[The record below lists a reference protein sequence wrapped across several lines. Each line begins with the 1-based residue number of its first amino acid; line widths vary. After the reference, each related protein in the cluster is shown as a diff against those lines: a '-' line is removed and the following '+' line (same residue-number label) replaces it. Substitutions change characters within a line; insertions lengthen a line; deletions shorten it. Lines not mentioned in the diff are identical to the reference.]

1 MYMYMYLCIYIY
13 RVPSPRSTL
22 SHMFVISRKRVVI
35 LQLVNQLLATDLA
48 LLHGLHPLH
57 DALQSAVVLV
67 HHASVRLH
75 LPLGQEFCGYV
86 DELGG
91 EVEVF
96 GHGGHFHV
104 VDEGEGFAN
113 REVGQDADLR
123 NVAGGVKGLHGFIG
137 DGEEGYVLAWGG
149 GAHGWTRRLYV
160 SNRRLF
166 LGMLDDSGQIQGGL
180 REDSTNMQMDG
191 ESPSETQSYKR
202 KLYGF

>member
-1 MYMYMYLCIYIY
+1 
-13 RVPSPRSTL
+13 
-22 SHMFVISRKRVVI
+22 
-35 LQLVNQLLATDLA
+35 
-48 LLHGLHPLH
+48 
-57 DALQSAVVLV
+57 
-67 HHASVRLH
+67 
-75 LPLGQEFCGYV
+75 
-86 DELGG
+86 
-91 EVEVF
+91 VEVF

-123 NVAGGVKGLHGFIG
+123 NVAGGVEGLHGFIG